1 MKYERYCLVSGVV
14 FFFVALGHL
23 LRIVYGMPLIVAD
36 VATPMFASWIALIV
50 TVSLAAWAFRI
61 AKSLGVD

>member
-1 MKYERYCLVSGVV
+1 MV

>member
-1 MKYERYCLVSGVV
+1 MKYEKYCLVSGMVFSVV
-14 FFFVALGHL
+14 AFGHL
-23 LRIVYGMPLIVAD
+23 LRIVYSMPLIVAD

-61 AKSLGVD
+61 AKSSGMD